1 MPESE
6 AISVIKS
13 QLAELETLLA
23 DLEARL
29 PAHSIPANLI
39 AEMDHLDE
47 QILAEKKR
55 LALMLDKT
63 RNS

>member
-1 MPESE
+1 MADS
-6 AISVIKS
+6 I
-13 QLAELETLLA
+13 AEVKHRIIQLETLLA

>member
-1 MPESE
+1 VADS
-6 AISVIKS
+6 I
-13 QLAELETLLA
+13 AEVKHRIIQLETLLA

-29 PAHSIPANLI
+29 PAHSIPARLI
-39 AEMDHLDE
+39 AELDHLDE

-63 RNS
+63 RDS

>member
-1 MPESE
+1 VADS
-6 AISVIKS
+6 I
-13 QLAELETLLA
+13 AEVKHRIIQLETLLA

-29 PAHSIPANLI
+29 PAHSIPARLI

>member
-1 MPESE
+1 MAES
-6 AISVIKS
+6 I
-13 QLAELETLLA
+13 AEVKQRIIQLETLQA

-29 PAHSIPANLI
+29 PAHSIPARLI
-39 AEMDHLDE
+39 AELDHLDE
-47 QILAEKKR
+47 QILTEKKR

>member
-13 QLAELETLLA
+13 QIAELETLLA

>member
-1 MPESE
+1 VADS
-6 AISVIKS
+6 I
-13 QLAELETLLA
+13 AEVKHRIIQLETLLA

-47 QILAEKKR
+47 QILAGKKR

>member
-1 MPESE
+1 VADS
-6 AISVIKS
+6 I
-13 QLAELETLLA
+13 AEVKHRIIQLETLLA

>member
-1 MPESE
+1 VPESE

-13 QLAELETLLA
+13 QIAELETLLA

>member
-29 PAHSIPANLI
+29 PAHSIPARLI
-39 AEMDHLDE
+39 AELDHLDE